1 MKKLFVF
8 FVTYFLTLSFALAI
22 EIKVN
27 STFYFEN
34 YDDPQP
40 QTEDCSNVNAPSAAG
55 GNAMTSPGQMFIKRS
70 VCQTQKNTS
79 NQKAPTD
86 KKAIYLAHKKAKKE
100 VWKKYLNQMQP
111 EKLEQLDL
119 AFSKDTINYNDY
131 LSDCV
136 FIKDL
141 VKKEE
146 GMITSIARCNINDA
160 VLNKEFLKRSAAG
173 QTSTGEGSDIAYFIA
188 MRKAED
194 RLIKNDDIVFDSKRT
209 DKASSETISVDDDGD
224 GERTISTRS
233 STIEKGKNDGGTR
246 RTSSDEVSYVELDT
260 IDPAVVDGAFND
272 VFSRYHFE
280 TTDYGLI
287 ECDSDKDF
295 PEYEDMTEE
304 FIDRNK
310 LKKRTQRQAIKY
322 AKECGYKYFVI
333 GSITIDSKSSVN
345 NNVQVNAS
353 MTTQVYL
360 LGKGTKNIASTSNQL
375 MGEGKNEIE
384 AARQAIKNLANE
396 TAEIIAA
403 KLNAKGIN

>member
-1 MKKLFVF
+1 MNRIYLFLMIF
-8 FVTYFLTLSFALAI
+8 FISSLHAM
-22 EIKVN
+22 EIKTG

-34 YDDPQP
+34 FDDPKP
-40 QTEDCSNVNAPSAAG
+40 EIEDCSNVNAPSSAG

-86 KKAIYLAHKKAKKE
+86 KKALYLSHKKVKKE
-100 VWKKYLNQMQP
+100 IWKKYLNEMQP

-119 AFSKDTINYNDY
+119 AFSKETFNFNDY
-131 LSDCV
+131 MSDCV
-136 FIKDL
+136 FIKDI

-146 GMITSIARCNINDA
+146 GTITSIARCNINESI
-160 VLNKEFLKRSAAG
+160 LNKELQKKSAAG
-173 QTSTGEGSDIAYFIA
+173 QTTTGEGSDIAYFIA
-188 MRKAED
+188 MRKAKE